1 MAILSISLRYPTR
14 MKTPKSLQIILS
26 LLFVSSTG
34 NALAQSTHPLHV
46 GLYATEQASRGRDSY
61 NTDCASCHANDLR
74 GNSNSPGLVG
84 ISFLFLWENRP
95 LSVLFEKM
103 RKEMPTNRP
112 GSLATTTYL
121 DLLAFILQ
129 QNGYPGGEVLT
140 EARLFDRQLLI
151 IPPP

>member
-1 MAILSISLRYPTR
+1 
-14 MKTPKSLQIILS
+14 MKAQKFLQITLS
-26 LLFVSSTG
+26 LLCIYLISDT
-34 NALAQSTHPLHV
+34 LAQSVHPLHD
-46 GLYATEQASRGRDSY
+46 GLYTAEQASRGKDSY
-61 NTDCASCHANDLR
+61 MTSCASCHAVDLR

-84 ISFLFLWENRP
+84 VGFLFLWENRP

-140 EARLFDRQLLI
+140 EARLFDPQLLI

>member
-1 MAILSISLRYPTR
+1 M
-14 MKTPKSLQIILS
+14 
-26 LLFVSSTG
+26 
-34 NALAQSTHPLHV
+34 
-46 GLYATEQASRGRDSY
+46 
-61 NTDCASCHANDLR
+61 
-74 GNSNSPGLVG
+74 SPGLVG

-140 EARLFDRQLLI
+140 EARLFDPQLLI